1 MPTIPY
7 VKQTWTDG
15 VSSYTGAR
23 GAVQEDGIFAAHYQP
38 YVQVS
43 HNTTNSVLNNTATAL
58 ACNTE
63 SFDQASN
70 AADTMHDTSTNNSR
84 LTIRYAGIY
93 LVWVSDLIWSAN
105 PTNAKVQFRDTGS
118 AFFGTQQVVA
128 DWRTMA
134 TSGLWSFSVNDYV
147 ECLVTQISGGTL
159 TIGASFNFAMVRV
172 G

>member
-38 YVQVS
+38 YVEVS

-70 AADTMHDTSTNNSR
+70 VSDTMHDNSTNNSR
-84 LTIRYAGIY
+84 LTVRYAGVY
-93 LVWVSDLIWSAN
+93 LVSASLVTWSAN
-105 PTNAKVQFRDTGS
+105 PVNAKIEFRDTGG
-118 AFFGTQQVVA
+118 AVFGTQQIVG
-128 DWRTMA
+128 DWRTMG
-134 TSGLWSFSVNDYV
+134 TSKLWSLSVNDYV
-147 ECLVTQISGGTL
+147 ELMVSQISGGTL
-159 TIGASFNFAMVRV
+159 TVGANFQFGMVRV